1 VYIDDWAVCEPML
14 DEKQQ
19 FQETVRKK
27 KGEAKISPPQKNCSY
42 IVLNNV
48 YFWQKFEPGPIY
60 RYIKLLD

>member
-27 KGEAKISPPQKNCSY
+27 KGEAKISPPQKK
-42 IVLNNV
+42 IVLILFLIMCIFGKNLNL
-48 YFWQKFEPGPIY
+48 GPYTDI
-60 RYIKLLD
+60 